1 MATSPIPRVYI
12 APLYERVLN
21 RLLGRDVASATIIS
35 LLPFQWGLGWGCDG
49 MAFSASVS
57 ELYLPKTL
65 YRILSDGSDVTTV
78 QPFNVL
84 SKDDVKRLGR
94 QNWNC

>member
-1 MATSPIPRVYI
+1 
-12 APLYERVLN
+12 
-21 RLLGRDVASATIIS
+21 
-35 LLPFQWGLGWGCDG
+35 